1 LLKSLKI
8 YKNKNQKTM
17 KKTILLLFA
26 CLTVSSAINAQDSNP
41 KTKNASGSIYTALKP
56 IDASPYVFGSQQELN
71 DKQANK
77 KGVVLSEIKANANNP
92 EKVKTL
98 REELWR
104 IENATVI
111 TKK

>member
-1 LLKSLKI
+1 
-8 YKNKNQKTM
+8 M
-17 KKTILLLFA
+17 KKTTLLLFA
-26 CLTVSSAINAQDSNP
+26 CLTVSAAINAQDSKNP